1 MLELNLV
8 CIIMILKKKP
18 KTTGF
23 YDTAEFTKVSIIDC

>member
-8 CIIMILKKKP
+8 CIIMILKKKNP
-18 KTTGF
+18 TGF